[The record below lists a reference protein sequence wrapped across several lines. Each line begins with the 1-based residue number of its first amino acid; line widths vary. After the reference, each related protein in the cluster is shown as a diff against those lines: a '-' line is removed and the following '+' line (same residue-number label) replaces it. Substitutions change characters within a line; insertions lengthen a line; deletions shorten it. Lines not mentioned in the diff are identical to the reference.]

1 MAKRFH
7 VSMIVEAGA
16 LYDVTAAAQRKAYNV
31 QITPVFDSDDEPAVT
46 AGNGVDKTSPRIAI
60 RTVLEPWWATQK
72 QFNIKDAIEQTTS
85 HGGSRSAVYTA
96 TAAAVRDGLLER
108 LAPGEYRVLPALKQH
123 LKAGGK
129 KPRPGATSADKGH
142 GDFILEVLKRTGPVK
157 RAAINAE
164 FIAAGRP
171 VRSSDGAL
179 HRLTQ
184 KKLIKKSS
192 EGLWELTAK
201 GVDQGVE

>member
-7 VSMIVEAGA
+7 VSMIVEASA
-16 LYDVTAAAQRKAYNV
+16 LYDVTAAAAKKAYNV
-31 QITPVFDSDDEPAVT
+31 QITPVLDSDDEPAVT

-60 RTVLEPWWATQK
+60 RTVLEPWWAKQK
-72 QFNIKDAIEQTTS
+72 QFAIKDAIEHGKS
-85 HGGSRSAVYTA
+85 HGGSRGAVYTA
-96 TAAAVRDGLLER
+96 TAAALRDGLLER
-108 LAPGEYRVLPALKQH
+108 LAPGEYRTLPALNQR

-129 KPRPGATSADKGH
+129 KPRPDPTSMGVGH
-142 GDFILEVLKRTGPVK
+142 GDFILGVLKRSGPVK
-157 RAAINAE
+157 RAAINYE
-164 FIAAGRP
+164 FAATDRP

-184 KKLIKKSS
+184 KQLIKKNS